1 MTSQSP
7 QKYSIAVPKYK
18 RDVLLHPYTQ
28 HAIQLFKSYSFPSIE
43 TAILTPG
50 ISPYPSWIASAACAV
65 GALGTLRSI
74 RLSKNYMTVGLLGIY
89 SAIFTGTGWMTCLDT
104 TNGPSTTAAW
114 GTLYLLTS
122 ASGTFTKPKIGPVAI
137 YATVATTTI
146 SYLMETFGF
155 ND

>member
-50 ISPYPSWIASAACAV
+50 ISPYPSWIASAA
-65 GALGTLRSI
+65 S
-74 RLSKNYMTVGLLGIY
+74 
-89 SAIFTGTGWMTCLDT
+89 
-104 TNGPSTTAAW
+104 W